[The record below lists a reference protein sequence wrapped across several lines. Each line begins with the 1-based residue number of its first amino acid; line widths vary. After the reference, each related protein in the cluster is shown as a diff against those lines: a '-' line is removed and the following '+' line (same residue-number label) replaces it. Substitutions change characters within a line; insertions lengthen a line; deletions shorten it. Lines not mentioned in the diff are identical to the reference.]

1 MSDKCCN
8 NVHLSMDDTFIQWN
22 EILGDPST
30 STTLVELINQK
41 ISGAGG
47 DIDKL
52 IDEKLKEASS
62 ELKEELKEALEEMV
76 LNVDPYKVVYKD
88 KTVGSALDELYQKEN
103 KFECKIKELG
113 TYEVG
118 QNFPTF
124 KVAWEMSENPKS
136 QTIIR
141 LRNNA
146 PIERY
151 KLDPS
156 VREYTFANVSGTEK
170 FILKGVDPYSECFA
184 TSSDVFFKNRLYF
197 GTFDGVSPSNKV
209 ITNWTSIFIDKD
221 TPIGRRIFD
230 CENGEYIYFAIP
242 EDLHLTYDFFANGLK
257 DSNWLYEIKNVT
269 NQYGAVVPYRI
280 YRTGNMLNGYNI
292 YIEVESHDWY

>member
-1 MSDKCCN
+1 MSGQCCN

-30 STTLVELINQK
+30 STTLVEFVNQK
-41 ISGAGG
+41 IAGAGG

-52 IDEKLKEASS
+52 IEDKVKEATSDLKK
-62 ELKEELKEALEEMV
+62 ELENTFDDKMLEI
-76 LNVDPYKVVYKD
+76 DPYKIVYKD
-88 KTVGSALDELYQKEN
+88 KTVGGALDELYKDQN
-103 KFECKIKELG
+103 KFECKINELG
-113 TYEVG
+113 VYEVG

-124 KVAWEMSENPKS
+124 KVSWSMTENPKS

-141 LRNNA
+141 IRNNA
-146 PIERY
+146 PIEKY

-156 VREYTFANVSGTEK
+156 LREYTFANVSGTEK
-170 FILKGVDPYSECFA
+170 FVVKGIDAYGEEFGASAEVL
-184 TSSDVFFKNRLYF
+184 FKNRLYF
-197 GTFDGVSPSNKV
+197 GTFDGVKPTNKV
-209 ITNWTSIFIDKD
+209 ITNWSSVFIDKD

-230 CENGEYIYFAIP
+230 CENGDYIYFAIP
-242 EDLHLTYDFFANGLK
+242 EDLHLTYDFFSNGLK
-257 DSNWLYEIKNVT
+257 DSNWLYEVKNVT